1 MDSSG
6 AVSFF
11 IHLRYFDFPNA
22 NIVQSDSL
30 ENSKTSE
37 RLVIHGYDQAFGHV
51 TFRHVKI
58 ARHPMQATGEWLKKM
73 ENYPGERLIVMDID
87 I

>member
-11 IHLRYFDFPNA
+11 IHLRYFPNA

-37 RLVIHGYDQAFGHV
+37 RLVINGTHQPFKSV
-51 TFRHVKI
+51 TI
-58 ARHPMQATGEWLKKM
+58 ARHPMQATEEWIEEMGNNPVSTYRKIHV
-73 ENYPGERLIVMDID
+73 EI
-87 I
+87 